1 MGGASETPDTGGSNL
16 RTECGRPVRYFR
28 GPVLWCEECYR
39 VLRSGEVPRVCEPW
53 DTDPTPAQERY
64 RELFRAAQ
72 ALRRAGIEDEKG
84 IIPTLVVAARSFELL
99 NLGVMRDRLAEAQAD
114 SEEWRD
120 LKGTVRRAFD
130 TFEVLRVQD
139 GVPIVYSRP
148 FKVRAHVYQETGVVE
163 KAVVEVYRRSA
174 KGREIGE
181 WYDAL
186 LSKHGVSY
194 ESRQG
199 GFGWHASTGRLRM
212 VFHRLAPATLDPLL
226 EGRIEVGLERNNLP
240 LPHPDIVANLCEA
253 LIGSVGTRGKSS
265 GFASVL
271 GGRDRGRP
279 FDAGYL
285 IPAVV
290 AWYVGGRGSVI
301 KQHDL
306 KPKVAKILRDNSND
320 DLLSPRG
327 KMLFHDEGW
336 DSAEYIWEL
345 VERLSQPILRV
356 DHELREGYFGP
367 LGYLFPN

>member
-1 MGGASETPDTGGSNL
+1 M
-16 RTECGRPVRYFR
+16 
-28 GPVLWCEECYR
+28 
-39 VLRSGEVPRVCEPW
+39 
-53 DTDPTPAQERY
+53 
-64 RELFRAAQ
+64 
-72 ALRRAGIEDEKG
+72 
-84 IIPTLVVAARSFELL
+84 
-99 NLGVMRDRLAEAQAD
+99 
-114 SEEWRD
+114 
-120 LKGTVRRAFD
+120 
-130 TFEVLRVQD
+130 QD
-139 GVPIVYSRP
+139 GVPIFYSRP
-148 FKVRAHVYQETGVVE
+148 FKVRAHVFQETGVVE
-163 KAVVEVYRRSA
+163 KVVVEVYRRSA
-174 KGREIGE
+174 KGEEIGE

-212 VFHRLAPATLDPLL
+212 VFNRLAPATLAPLL
-226 EGRIEVGLERNNLP
+226 EGRIEVDPERNNLP
-240 LPHPDIVANLCEA
+240 LPHPDIVAGVCEA
-253 LIGSVGTRGKSS
+253 FIGSVSKRGKGS